1 MYNLQILQ
9 KSLYER
15 NSHKNCQMAKR
26 AWVCVQADE
35 HGAFITKRT
44 NISLDRLYSNN
55 HKLPSGDAF
64 SVHSSVSTIEG
75 NFLQNDCHLGEGS
88 VLVIYIYIIY
98 NLFKCFLSLLLSN
111 FLPLSGQPYA
121 NNLWKRWF
129 IVIITCPC

>member
-88 VLVIYIYIIY
+88 VLVIYIYISYTIFS
-98 NLFKCFLSLLLSN
+98 NVFCLFFCQIF
-111 FLPLSGQPYA
+111 FPYQDSHMQ
-121 NNLWKRWF
+121 
-129 IVIITCPC
+129 IICGNAGS